1 MVIDRFISYNLS
13 VGLLTVGLE
22 KVTVPWV
29 EDHVS
34 QNTRGVLK
42 RNRRQEDGKEDT
54 WRNRN

>member
-1 MVIDRFISYNLS
+1 MEIDSFISYNLS

-22 KVTVPWV
+22 KGAVFWV

-42 RNRRQEDGKEDT
+42 RNRR
-54 WRNRN
+54 